1 MTMRRL
7 SIFFL
12 FVSALL
18 TSCITDE
25 VDYVRGDN
33 TQPSYSDSIHILGA
47 VEDYDIKSVGTRA
60 TDVADSHIS
69 EMTMFIFDKNKNLV
83 QGYSARA
90 ITGYDEDGNP
100 NKFSYDNSDKCSSA
114 INIQKTNP
122 TFLVDTKS
130 GIIASLDGDH
140 QTQIFYDHTLG
151 TLDECTIYIVANLWH
166 QLEGKLGSIEK
177 LEDLLSQVIDI
188 DATLDMPKIDEN
200 TYRGF
205 PMIGTH
211 IETVKF
217 NLNKDGENKNTVATI
232 SLKKLYAKVNFTMQ
246 VNATEVVD
254 KQVPEFEIEK
264 VEVFNVPTKAILG
277 RKLNS
282 AGKPVYEDDNSDDY
296 INEIANGSIT
306 EANIADYYQFTGN
319 KPFVISEFEGK
330 TRIKH
335 DPSKDTREIIEFG
348 FYMPE
353 HKVTPNTIT
362 YPQYMPEDLYQYF
375 KPKCVGAVNNSD
387 GTTSS
392 AKIATFVRI
401 HGTYTDHNGQ
411 IKTVRYDI
419 YLGQDNTDDFTIK
432 RNQLLKNKLI
442 ITGLTNHK
450 DAYYG
455 GEDDDN
461 INDTNISIDHR
472 VEVDYKGFRLSMERT
487 AILDAHFEVRPL
499 DIEVS
504 PNSSVT
510 VKIPAEYRKWI
521 AMEDDREART
531 TIGKG
536 SGLYVDTSTPR
547 RGVRKYFTTDLVSK
561 LWEGNNGEITI
572 KHSNPNSGQTEIFRI
587 WLYIDENVNVY
598 DQTGNTMPNTDK
610 DVNGNNYTYTV
621 SKDMYRIGKINFYH
635 AEGENTPTTSLT
647 ADATVN
653 MQQWNLW
660 RVWNSAGT
668 RYYDIEH
675 EEEYL
680 NNYASDQLYGPA
692 QDGMEWGLEGIQ
704 LSTNVMAYWKES
716 ASGLL
721 GQIINYFFETE
732 ESTNKIFSQSG
743 RAPYYDFYL
752 SRDNFP
758 TDKLESTANKTLY
771 ARDYSGLQFNK
782 EIAETLKGMSN
793 NPKAKIDGV
802 FLTDD
807 PISAF
812 AYCYNKN
819 KRNANGS
826 IDVDKIKWYLPAID
840 EIEDIA
846 LGAYLEFDKVFQ
858 NKEYWSCQ
866 PAYNYNDLTIDG
878 QNYTRLWGYVSLSE
892 LDGEFYEDNKNRARA
907 TSIYAVSNDNYTN
920 IASGL
925 PQGVKSGKLEVIA
938 YGAGTASGPKDN
950 TAETTYTSNNINY
963 NNDIYVTGDYRG
975 NSPRTEKNRIRAVYR
990 SGTK

>member
-1 MTMRRL
+1 MGGDTTKP
-7 SIFFL
+7 S
-12 FVSALL
+12 S
-18 TSCITDE
+18 TD
-25 VDYVRGDN
+25 G
-33 TQPSYSDSIHILGA
+33 IHIFGA
-47 VEDYDIKSVGTRA
+47 VEDYDVKAVGTRA

-69 EMTMFIFDKNKNLV
+69 EMTMFIFDSNNSLI
-83 QGYSARA
+83 QGYSKRTV
-90 ITGYDEDGNP
+90 TGYDADGNP
-100 NKFSYDNSDKCSSA
+100 NKFEYNDADKYPSA
-114 INIQKTNP
+114 INIQKANP

-140 QTQIFYDHTLG
+140 QTQIFYDHTKSSLN
-151 TLDECTIYIVANLWH
+151 ECTIYIVANLWH
-166 QLEGKLGSIEK
+166 QLSSRLTTIET
-177 LEDLLSQVIDI
+177 LDDLLAQVVDI
-188 DATLDMPKIDEN
+188 DDTLDMPKVDDN

-211 IETVKF
+211 IKTVKF
-217 NLNKDGENKNTVATI
+217 NLHKEGENKNTVATI
-232 SLKKLYAKVNFTMQ
+232 SLKKLYSKVNFTMQ

-254 KQVPEFEIEK
+254 KQIPEFEIEK

-277 RKLNS
+277 RELS
-282 AGKPVYEDDNSDDY
+282 DAGKPVYRDDSSDDY
-296 INEIANGSIT
+296 IYEIAGGSIT
-306 EANIADYYQFTGN
+306 DANIADYYQFTGTE
-319 KPFVISEFEGK
+319 PFVITEFSGK
-330 TRIKH
+330 RKIKH

-362 YPQYMPEDLYQYF
+362 YPDHMPIDLYQYF
-375 KPKCVGAVNNSD
+375 KPKCVGAVNNGD
-387 GTTSS
+387 GTTST

-419 YLGQDNTDDFTIK
+419 YLGQDNTNDFTIK

-450 DAYYG
+450 DAYYD
-455 GEDDDN
+455 GEDDGN

-487 AILDAHFEVRPL
+487 AILDSHFEVRPL

-504 PNSSVT
+504 PGSTVT
-510 VKIPAEYRKWI
+510 VQIPAEYKSWLAI
-521 AMEDDREART
+521 EDDAVSRT
-531 TIGKG
+531 PVGKS
-536 SGLYVDTSTPR
+536 SGYYVDTSTPR
-547 RGVRKYFTTDLVSK
+547 RGVRKYFTTNLVADLWK
-561 LWEGNNGEITI
+561 ENGGELTF
-572 KHSNPNSGQTEIFRI
+572 KHSNPNSGKTEIFRV

-598 DQTGNTMPNTDK
+598 DQTGKTAPNTDK
-610 DVNGNNYTYTV
+610 DVEGKNYTYSV
-621 SKDMYRIGKINFYH
+621 SKNMYRLGKLNFYH
-635 AEGENTPTTSLT
+635 AEGDNLPNTSLT

-660 RVWNSAGT
+660 RVWNTSGT

-704 LSTNVMAYWKES
+704 LSNDVPAYWAERHRVEINIPLIGNFAEWLIDRIDEWFNISSS
-716 ASGLL
+716 AS
-721 GQIINYFFETE
+721 QVFASSNQ
-732 ESTNKIFSQSG
+732 K
-743 RAPYYDFYL
+743 PYYDFYL

-758 TDKLESTANKTLY
+758 TGKLESTANKTLY

-802 FLTDD
+802 FLTED

-819 KRNANGS
+819 RRNANGS
-826 IDVDKIKWYLPAID
+826 IDVEQIKWYLPAID

-866 PAYNYNDLTIDG
+866 PAYDYNTL
-878 QNYTRLWGYVSLSE
+878 RLNPGGKSYGIEYSSVVWFE
-892 LDGEFYEDNKNRARA
+892 GEFYSDNTKRARSTSVYA
-907 TSIYAVSNDNYTN
+907 TSATDYTT
-920 IASGL
+920 IESGL
-925 PQGVKSGKLEVIA
+925 PAGVISGNL
-938 YGAGTASGPKDN
+938 TATVNENSVSAPYSPITIDYN
-950 TAETTYTSNNINY
+950 AAIYTT
-963 NNDIYVTGDYRG
+963 GEYRG
-975 NSPRTEKNRIRAVYR
+975 NSSRSESCRIRAVYR